1 MRKVL
6 PTARK
11 IIDRVERIVLS
22 ERDTVRV
29 MELLENPPKPT
40 PALMAAAHRRT
51 TRETAAP
58 IDSRPDECAG
68 QSPIKPG
75 EAITQGR

>member
-1 MRKVL
+1 
-6 PTARK
+6 
-11 IIDRVERIVLS
+11 
-22 ERDTVRV
+22 VRV